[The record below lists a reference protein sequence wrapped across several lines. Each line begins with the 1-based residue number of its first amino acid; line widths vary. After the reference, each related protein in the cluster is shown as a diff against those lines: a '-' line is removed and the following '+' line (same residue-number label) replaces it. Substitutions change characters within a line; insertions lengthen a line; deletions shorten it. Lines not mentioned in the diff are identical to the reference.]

1 MNEKKKKNNKTKFF
15 IFYLE
20 EIFVISNKIKNE
32 QMHVIYIYIYI
43 YIYFF
48 FSNLKLQLPFYKR
61 KRESRVVRSTYSIK
75 WSYLCSKHNEWK

>member
-43 YIYFF
+43 YIIFF
-48 FSNLKLQLPFYKR
+48 FKFKAPTAFLQTKKR
-61 KRESRVVRSTYSIK
+61 VESST
-75 WSYLCSKHNEWK
+75 